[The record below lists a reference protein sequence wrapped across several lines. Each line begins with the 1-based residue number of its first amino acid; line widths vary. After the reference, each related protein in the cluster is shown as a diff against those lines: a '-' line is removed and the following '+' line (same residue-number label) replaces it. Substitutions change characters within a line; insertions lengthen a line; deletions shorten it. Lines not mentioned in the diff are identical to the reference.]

1 MLKKKPNKK
10 WVEDLNRHFSKDI
23 QMATKHMKRCSTSP
37 IIREMKVQTTMRYHL
52 TPARMVIIPRS
63 ANNNDGVWKKGNTVA
78 LSLGMQIDTV
88 TMGNIMEVP

>member
-1 MLKKKPNKK
+1 MTKKP
-10 WVEDLNRHFSKDI
+10 
-23 QMATKHMKRCSTSP
+23 MKRCSPSL
-37 IIREMKVQTTMRYHL
+37 IMGKMQMKSTMRYHL